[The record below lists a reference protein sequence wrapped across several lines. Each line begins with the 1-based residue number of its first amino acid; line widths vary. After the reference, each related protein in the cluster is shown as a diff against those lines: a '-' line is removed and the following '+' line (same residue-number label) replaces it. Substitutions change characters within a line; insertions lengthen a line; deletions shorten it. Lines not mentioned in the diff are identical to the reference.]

1 MTADAFARWMALSF
15 PWVHPD
21 GADWRNLRAAWE
33 ASANSDRAQI
43 AAPGADPVPA
53 ARRSPLEHERDAGA
67 VLDPAGLVERLRN
80 EWLQPGD
87 ELAAADLIE
96 ALVEEC
102 SREFARGYEVG
113 RAVGA
118 VEGPRPMTDAEV
130 DDLLGVKRG
139 GEGKA

>member
-43 AAPGADPVPA
+43 AALGADPVPA
-53 ARRSPLEHERDAGA
+53 DRRSPMEHERDVGP
-67 VLDPAGLVERLRN
+67 VIDPAPEVAWLRKIGIN
-80 EWLQPGD
+80 S
-87 ELAAADLIE
+87 AADLIE
-96 ALVEEC
+96 ALVDKC

-118 VEGPRPMTDAEV
+118 VEG
-130 DDLLGVKRG
+130 
-139 GEGKA
+139 KA